1 MKREVITKGKTIDD
15 AINAAALELGVD
27 RDDMSVEI
35 IDTPFKGF
43 LGIGST
49 PAKIKAT
56 VGEDDEINE
65 ILTAAK
71 PSVKNNKPKTEE
83 KKPVEKKP
91 VEKKQFDKKPYD
103 KKKNNAP
110 RKPQPK
116 PSQPKQYDDEKAP
129 TEEELNAAAKQAK
142 EFVEKTIQLMGIT
155 DYDMKVTTSG
165 KTVHISLNGKNM
177 GMLIGKRGDTM
188 YAIQYLTS
196 LAVNKEDGQFAR
208 IELDVE
214 NYREKRT
221 AALEKLAVRTAEKVL
236 KTRRNV
242 TLECMQAYER
252 RVIHSTLQ
260 NYNGVFT
267 RSIGEEPYR
276 KVVVYFDR
284 NSNK

>member
-27 RDDMSVEI
+27 RDDMSIEI

-49 PAKIKAT
+49 PAKVKAT

-71 PSVKNNKPKTEE
+71 PQKQNKPKTEE
-83 KKPVEKKP
+83 KKPQ
-91 VEKKQFDKKPYD
+91 EKKQFDN

-110 RKPQPK
+110 HKPQPK

-129 TEEELNAAAKQAK
+129 TEEELNAAAVQAK

-155 DYDMKVTTSG
+155 DYDIKVSTSG

-221 AALEKLAVRTAEKVL
+221 VALEKLAARTAEKVL

-242 TLECMQAYER
+242 TMECMQAYER
-252 RVIHSTLQ
+252 RVIHATLQ
-260 NYNGVFT
+260 NYEGVFT
-267 RSIGEEPYR
+267 RSVGEEPYR
-276 KVVVYFDR
+276 KVVVYFDK